1 MAYQINFE
9 LTLDC
14 LDKDEILDRINNNA
28 DCVIVD
34 TVGGYDGNKY
44 KIKGAKTIPYPE
56 IADRRSELS
65 PYHEIIV
72 YCKHKTCSAS
82 KKVASI
88 LTLLKVPNIKV
99 YEGGIDEWVDSGLP
113 IEEVYY

>member
-1 MAYQINFE
+1 MGYKINFD
-9 LTLDC
+9 LNLQC
-14 LDKDEILDRINNNA
+14 LEKDEVLDRMNNNA

-65 PYHEIIV
+65 SFNEIIV

-82 KKVASI
+82 KKVAAI
-88 LTLLKVPNIKV
+88 LSLLKVPNIKI
-99 YEGGIDEWVDSGLP
+99 YEGGIDEWVASGLP
-113 IEEVYY
+113 IEEVD